1 MPIKICDAENIFG
14 LNFKYFTP
22 SWWNS
27 LALLLPFS
35 NEIAHLFDRNL
46 FLPYFGFHS
55 YPHHDTI
62 LKMLINCL
70 IFTGISM
77 NVAYKTM
84 NTDKYMGTL
93 TGIIYTIFAFVIP
106 SLFFN
111 KIINYFK
118 YPLLR
123 LFIGLVL
130 IYILEFCATA
140 SICLIQS
147 GYYNKK
153 TRKDLQIS
161 KNL

>member
-1 MPIKICDAENIFG
+1 MPIKICDIENIFG

-55 YPHHDTI
+55 YPHHDT
-62 LKMLINCL
+62 LAKMLINCL
-70 IFTGISM
+70 IFCGISM

-111 KIINYFK
+111 KIANYFK
-118 YPLLR
+118 HPLLR
-123 LFIGLVL
+123 LFIGLSL

-140 SICLIQS
+140 SICLIQNNF
-147 GYYNKK
+147 YKKNKLVD
-153 TRKDLQIS
+153 RL
-161 KNL
+161 L